1 MRRLD
6 QVMITVK
13 DLNMKV
19 YISEKLI
26 KFFKRIWQHL
36 RQKAKTDG
44 VTGAQIFKMA
54 DSNGVK

>member
-1 MRRLD
+1 
-6 QVMITVK
+6 MITVK

-44 VTGAQIFKMA
+44 VTEAQIFKMA